1 MATTHDPLAA
11 SNSGSVSNTGS
22 TANSVKEK
30 ISGAASQLKNT
41 ASEYGSTAVDQIDS
55 GVRGAAGA
63 LHSTADKLRSQA
75 GSGQGSKVADMAHT
89 AASKL
94 DSTAQALQ
102 DFDTRQAFAQLE
114 SWTRQNPGIAIGGA
128 LAIGFFLGMTLRSGD
143 SNRNVS
149 YSGKYDY

>member
-1 MATTHDPLAA
+1 MATTQDPLA
-11 SNSGSVSNTGS
+11 GSNTGN
-22 TANSVKEK
+22 TANSVKDK
-30 ISGAASQLKNT
+30 IAGAASQIKNT
-41 ASEYGSTAVDQIDS
+41 ATQYGSTAVDQIDT

-75 GSGQGSKVADMAHT
+75 GSAQGSKVADMAHT

-94 DSTAQALQ
+94 DSTAQSLQ

-114 SWTRQNPGIAIGGA
+114 NWTRQNPGIAIGGA
-128 LAIGFFLGMTLRSGD
+128 LAVGFFLGMTLRSGD
-143 SNRNVS
+143 SDRNVR

>member
-11 SNSGSVSNTGS
+11 SNSGSVSNTGN
-22 TANSVKEK
+22 TANSVKDK
-30 ISGAASQLKNT
+30 ISDAASQIKNT
-41 ASEYGSTAVDQIDS
+41 ASQYGSTAVNQIDS

-63 LHSTADKLRSQA
+63 LHSTADRLRSQV
-75 GSGQGSKVADMAHT
+75 GSTQGGKVADIAQT

-102 DFDTRQAFAQLE
+102 DFDTRQAFAQFE

-128 LAIGFFLGMTLRSGD
+128 LAIGFFLGMTLRSSD
-143 SNRNVS
+143 SDRSVR